1 MVQEYYR
8 SDGVRITHDPYAP
21 GMAAKYGRP
30 GNTDPDGFDPYA
42 DSVGAGIYGGN
53 VLYDKDGNVVIGQ
66 QYQNHNP
73 RPGPIYAKTGYTDM
87 SKALHEGPAAVSALL
102 DKDPTLVSEIS
113 TGGAQPLHM
122 CGMSRRNQESTSVL
136 IKAGADIEALDTYGY
151 TPLHRMASNNLAV
164 GAEALLAA
172 G

>member
-1 MVQEYYR
+1 M
-8 SDGVRITHDPYAP
+8 G
-21 GMAAKYGRP
+21 AA
-30 GNTDPDGFDPYA
+30 
-42 DSVGAGIYGGN
+42 
-53 VLYDKDGNVVIGQ
+53 
-66 QYQNHNP
+66 
-73 RPGPIYAKTGYTDM
+73 
-87 SKALHEGPAAVSALL
+87 SALL

-151 TPLHRMASNNLAV
+151 TPLHRMASNNLPV

-172 G
+172 GANPNGKGAMGDTPIRVAQSSRASDVIRVLRKYGAK